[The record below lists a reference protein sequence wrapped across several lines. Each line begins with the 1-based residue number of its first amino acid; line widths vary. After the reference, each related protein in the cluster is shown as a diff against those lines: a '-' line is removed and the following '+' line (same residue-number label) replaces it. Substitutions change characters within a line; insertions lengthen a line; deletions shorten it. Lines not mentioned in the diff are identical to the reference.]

1 MEKQCGV
8 GPEKGRIWREASR
21 EVTLMDQESYISV
34 MDPGI
39 GIRMVVDDTSVYI
52 LMSTIGKCFVTD
64 KTHANISI

>member
-8 GPEKGRIWREASR
+8 GPGKGHTWKEASR

-39 GIRMVVDDTSVYI
+39 GIRMVDKYISI
-52 LMSTIGKCFVTD
+52 LM
-64 KTHANISI
+64 